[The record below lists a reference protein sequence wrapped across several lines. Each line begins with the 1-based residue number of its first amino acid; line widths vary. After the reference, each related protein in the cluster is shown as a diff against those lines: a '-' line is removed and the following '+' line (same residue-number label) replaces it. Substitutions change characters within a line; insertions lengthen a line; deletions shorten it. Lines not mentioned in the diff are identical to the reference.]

1 MKEKKEQYPILKKYP
16 GIEDDYPLL
25 PLGNYPTPVQRMTR
39 LGRHINHSDLWIKR
53 DDYTSEIY
61 SGNKVR
67 KFEFIL
73 GYAKKLGREKLISW
87 GSIGSNQILAS
98 VIHSRGMHFKVD
110 AVMFKQPVTECV
122 LRNLFVDFNSGAN
135 LFYAGGYIRF
145 AVKLLAVYIKNVLK
159 KTKPFLVPYLFASI
173 PSVLAYVN
181 AMFELKIQIE
191 NGECP
196 EPDFIFVPL
205 GTGGTFCGIEL
216 GARIAGLKSKI
227 IGTRITERIV
237 CNEYIMAFII
247 NRTLRYMRKKFND
260 INIKSYK
267 ADKIYIDHNQAGNGY
282 GESTDKCIAAIN
294 QMRETEGLELDQT
307 YTGKA
312 IASVIEFAEKT
323 ENKNASILYWHTFNS
338 VDLKEKAGPIE
349 NYKKLPKE
357 FHKFFDELM

>member
-1 MKEKKEQYPILKKYP
+1 MKEKKEQYPILNKYP
-16 GIEDDYPLL
+16 GIEDDYPLI
-25 PLGNYPTPVQRMTR
+25 PLGNYPTPVQRMTS
-39 LGRHINHSDLWIKR
+39 LGRHINHPDLWIKR
-53 DDYTSEIY
+53 DDYSSEIY

-98 VIHSRGMHFKVD
+98 AIHSRGMRFEVD
-110 AVMFKQPVTECV
+110 AVMFKQPVTKHV
-122 LRNLFVDFNSGAN
+122 LTNLLVDFNSGAN
-135 LFYAGGYIRF
+135 LFYADGYIRF
-145 AVKLLAVYIKNVLK
+145 IVKLLAVYIKNVLNK
-159 KTKPFLVPYLFASI
+159 SKPFLVPYLFASI

-181 AMFELKIQIE
+181 AVFELKIQIE

-247 NRTLRYMRKKFND
+247 NRALRYMKKKFND

-267 ADKIYIDHNQAGNGY
+267 ADKINIDHNQAGKGY
-282 GESTDKCIAAIN
+282 GEPTDKCIAAIN

-312 IASVIEFAEKT
+312 IASVLDFAKKA
-323 ENKNASILYWHTFNS
+323 ENKKACILYWHTFNY
-338 VDLKEKAGPIE
+338 VDLKERAGPIE
-349 NYKKLPKE
+349 DYKGLPKE
-357 FHKFFDELM
+357 FYRFFEEFL